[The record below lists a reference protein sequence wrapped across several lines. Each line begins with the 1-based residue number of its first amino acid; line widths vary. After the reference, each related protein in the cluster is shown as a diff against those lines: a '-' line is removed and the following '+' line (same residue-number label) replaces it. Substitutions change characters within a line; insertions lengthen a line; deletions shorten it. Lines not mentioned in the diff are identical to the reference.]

1 MLVLAFMLGLILGAV
16 GMMCF
21 LVFSGSGD
29 FRDGGKND
37 PDLL

>member
-1 MLVLAFMLGLILGAV
+1 MFMLGFALGLIIGAV

-21 LVFSGSGD
+21 LVFAGNGD